1 MQDMLAQI
9 WAYIQQYVP
18 NLLAAIAI
26 LVLGWFAA
34 IVLSYL
40 VRIAV
45 NKIARGKQ
53 LQEAVGTDIATTQK
67 VGVWT
72 GRVVFWVLMGFVVAA
87 ALQSLQLTSL
97 SEPLDRVLQELTLY
111 LPQLLG
117 AVILVVIAWV
127 LGLVLRFVVVRALDK
142 TSLDKRVSESAGLG
156 AERQLSKT
164 MGEIVLWLP
173 LLLFLPAILGT
184 LRLEGLLTP
193 LQGMFDDLL
202 AVIPNLAAALLILF
216 LGWVVARIVRRIV
229 TAFMDALGADRVG
242 ERVGMGAEA
251 GTRRLSA
258 VVGLIVYALI
268 LIPAAIAALDA
279 LQIESVSRPA
289 SLMLNQFMLAVPM
302 VFGAAIILAIAY
314 LVGRL
319 LAALAGNILEGIG
332 FDLLFER
339 MGLKVKLDE
348 HSNPSQVAGT
358 LVLIIVMLLA
368 AVEAAEML
376 GFVALADLVQQFF
389 EFGIRLMLGLVIL
402 GIGLFLGNLLYRLI
416 PRGEGRW
423 GRLYASTARIAVI
436 FLATAMA
443 LQNVGVAEQIV
454 TLAFGIIVGAAA
466 VAIALAF
473 GLGAREAAAGV
484 VDRWLKGGSE

>member
-164 MGEIVLWLP
+164 M
-173 LLLFLPAILGT
+173 
-184 LRLEGLLTP
+184 
-193 LQGMFDDLL
+193 
-202 AVIPNLAAALLILF
+202 
-216 LGWVVARIVRRIV
+216 
-229 TAFMDALGADRVG
+229 
-242 ERVGMGAEA
+242 
-251 GTRRLSA
+251 
-258 VVGLIVYALI
+258 
-268 LIPAAIAALDA
+268 
-279 LQIESVSRPA
+279 
-289 SLMLNQFMLAVPM
+289 
-302 VFGAAIILAIAY
+302 
-314 LVGRL
+314 
-319 LAALAGNILEGIG
+319 
-332 FDLLFER
+332 
-339 MGLKVKLDE
+339 
-348 HSNPSQVAGT
+348 
-358 LVLIIVMLLA
+358 
-368 AVEAAEML
+368 
-376 GFVALADLVQQFF
+376 
-389 EFGIRLMLGLVIL
+389 
-402 GIGLFLGNLLYRLI
+402 
-416 PRGEGRW
+416 
-423 GRLYASTARIAVI
+423 
-436 FLATAMA
+436 
-443 LQNVGVAEQIV
+443 
-454 TLAFGIIVGAAA
+454 
-466 VAIALAF
+466 
-473 GLGAREAAAGV
+473 
-484 VDRWLKGGSE
+484 